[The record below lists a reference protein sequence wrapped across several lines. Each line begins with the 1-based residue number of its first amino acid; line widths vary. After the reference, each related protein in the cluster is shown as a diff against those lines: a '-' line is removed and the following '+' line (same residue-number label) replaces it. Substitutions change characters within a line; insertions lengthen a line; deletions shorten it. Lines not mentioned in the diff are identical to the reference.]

1 MQKSKVKNSIHLLIT
16 IGVFFWIGVLVIQ
29 NAHANDLS
37 GIDDPALLAA
47 IEVWLKDNDME
58 SLPVFASRAGEGN
71 KAARLL
77 LARIEATEQAAS
89 NFVSDLSR
97 KDRIDLFR
105 SNSGKGLFRPTWL
118 KSEMQDGNKVAA
130 VLLESSNTAVNVSA
144 IRTLYEI
151 GEEEA
156 AYDLIREVAGIGS
169 QDDKKELASFL
180 PPGSELTPYLRALQ
194 NPVSGFTPGHAA
206 LQKIIDGNEAIGS
219 AHIFPGSES
228 DTSAAADFVE
238 FGYQNGVEAS
248 AFDQTNSYYDDL
260 ANWIEAE
267 SATAPITTLCRRVC
281 NNEDVKSCA
290 ITVFGLGGGYYKVIK
305 FDSPLQAL
313 IEQSRYVTSD
323 RAVGM
328 LLRRISFVKTAAG
341 TPMISD
347 ADLGKKSTCLAKVVT
362 EVRTTGNGN

>member
-1 MQKSKVKNSIHLLIT
+1 MTNSDLRIRMIFAGLFWV
-16 IGVFFWIGVLVIQ
+16 GVFITQ
-29 NAHANDLS
+29 SAQANDLS
-37 GIDDPALLAA
+37 GFDDPALLAA
-47 IEVWLKDNDME
+47 IEVWLQDNDTK
-58 SLPVFASRAGEGN
+58 SLPVFASLAGEGN

-77 LARIEATEQAAS
+77 LARIEATEQASS
-89 NFVSDLSR
+89 NFVSGLSR
-97 KDRIDLFR
+97 KERIDLFR
-105 SNSGKGLFRPTWL
+105 SDSGKGLFRPTWL
-118 KSEMQDGNKVAA
+118 KSEMQAGNKVAA
-130 VLLESSNTAVNVSA
+130 VLLESSNTTVNVPA

-169 QDDKKELASFL
+169 QDDKNELASFL
-180 PPGSELTPYLRALQ
+180 PPASELTPYLRALQ

-206 LQKIIDGNEAIGS
+206 LQKIVDGSKAIEPSYIFSGS
-219 AHIFPGSES
+219 KH

-248 AFDQTNSYYDDL
+248 AFGQTNSYYGGL
-260 ANWIEAE
+260 TNWIETDP
-267 SATAPITTLCRRVC
+267 ATAPISTLCRRIC

-290 ITVFGLGGGYYKVIK
+290 ITVFGLAGGYYKVIK
-305 FDSPLQAL
+305 FASPLQAL

-341 TPMISD
+341 TPMISG
-347 ADLGKKSTCLAKVVT
+347 ADLGKKSTCLAKAVT
-362 EVRTTGNGN
+362 EVRTTRNGN

>member
-1 MQKSKVKNSIHLLIT
+1 MMNSDLRIRMIFAGLLWV
-16 IGVFFWIGVLVIQ
+16 GVFITHSAQ
-29 NAHANDLS
+29 ANDLS
-37 GIDDPALLAA
+37 GFDDPALLAA
-47 IEVWLKDNDME
+47 IEVWLQDNDTE
-58 SLPVFASRAGEGN
+58 SLPVFASLAGEGN

-89 NFVSDLSR
+89 NFVSGLSR
-97 KDRIDLFR
+97 KERIGLFR
-105 SNSGKGLFRPTWL
+105 SDSGKGLFRPTWL
-118 KSEMQDGNKVAA
+118 KSEMQAGNKLAA
-130 VLLESSNTAVNVSA
+130 LLLESSDTTVNIPA

-156 AYDLIREVAGIGS
+156 TYDLIRAVAGIGS
-169 QDDKKELASFL
+169 QDDKEELASFL

-194 NPVSGFTPGHAA
+194 NPALGFTPGHAA
-206 LQKIIDGNEAIGS
+206 LQMIIG
-219 AHIFPGSES
+219 GSEAVGS
-228 DTSAAADFVE
+228 TSIFTGSEHDTGAAVDFVE

-260 ANWIEAE
+260 AEWIETD
-267 SATAPITTLCRRVC
+267 SATAPIATLCHRIC
-281 NNEDVKSCA
+281 NNEGTSSCA
-290 ITVFGLGGGYYKVIK
+290 ITAFGLAGGYYKVIK

-328 LLRRISFVKTAAG
+328 VLRRVSFVKTAAG

-347 ADLGKKSTCLAKVVT
+347 ADLGKKSTCLAKAVA
-362 EVRTTGNGN
+362 EVRSTRNAN

>member
-1 MQKSKVKNSIHLLIT
+1 MQKSIVKSGIHLLMT
-16 IGVFFWIGVLVIQ
+16 IVVFFWIEIFAIQGVQ
-29 NAHANDLS
+29 ANDLS
-37 GIDDPALLAA
+37 GFNDPALLAA
-47 IEVWLKDNDME
+47 IEVWLQDDDTK
-58 SLPVFASRAGEGN
+58 SLPVFAFLAGEGN

-89 NFVSDLSR
+89 DFVSGLSR
-97 KDRIDLFR
+97 KERIDLFR

-118 KSEMQDGNKVAA
+118 KSEMQAGNKVAA
-130 VLLESSNTAVNVSA
+130 VLLESSNTTVNVPA

-169 QDDKKELASFL
+169 QEDKEELANFL

-194 NPVSGFTPGHAA
+194 SPVAGLTPGHAA
-206 LQKIIDGNEAIGS
+206 LQKIINGNEAIK
-219 AHIFPGSES
+219 AANDFPGSKHE
-228 DTSAAADFVE
+228 TSAAAEFIE
-238 FGYQNGVEAS
+238 FGYQNGVDAS
-248 AFDQTNSYYDDL
+248 DFNQTNSYYDDL

-281 NNEDVKSCA
+281 NNGYVKSCA
-290 ITVFGLGGGYYKVIK
+290 ITAFGLVGGYYKAIK
-305 FDSPLQAL
+305 FDSPIQTL
-313 IEQSRYVTSD
+313 IKQSRYVTSD

-328 LLRRISFVKTAAG
+328 VLRRISFVKTAAG

-347 ADLGKKSTCLAKVVT
+347 RGLREKSPCLAKAVA
-362 EVRTTGNGN
+362 EVRATRG